1 MGSLK
6 SNLQKKRS
14 IMLRARSLVN
24 SRALTVTPHKH
35 NAALAGDPERLR
47 QMIDR
52 KKALLK
58 KASSTPPK
66 KLPITDYYIPYT
78 YKKQAENSPRTKSQ
92 MLENEFNSN
101 EESVLQKNWSH
112 YQLRLVTDQRARM
125 KQPRKDQEAAL
136 EELRQISPYLYNEA
150 VKPMHG
156 LELNF
161 KGAAQFPPKKD
172 YHDKHVPM
180 GTTRITAEK
189 F

>member
-78 YKKQAENSPRTKSQ
+78 YKKQAEEAPRKPTEKVEPQ
-92 MLENEFNSN
+92 FNSN
-101 EESVLQKNWSH
+101 EQTVLKKNWSH
-112 YQLRLVTDQRARM
+112 YQLRLVSDQRARM
-125 KQPRKDQEAAL
+125 KQLRKDQEA
-136 EELRQISPYLYNEA
+136 
-150 VKPMHG
+150 
-156 LELNF
+156 
-161 KGAAQFPPKKD
+161 
-172 YHDKHVPM
+172 
-180 GTTRITAEK
+180 
-189 F
+189 